1 MADKKSRG
9 LNLEKEIT
17 DAIRGIKAI
26 RREAKEA
33 LKTLKSLEN
42 AHKGAGQ
49 ND

>member
-26 RREAKEA
+26 KREAKEA
-33 LKTLKSLEN
+33 LKTLKALEN
-42 AHKGAGQ
+42 NHKDGGFE
-49 ND
+49 

>member
-1 MADKKSRG
+1 MADNMSRG

-26 RREAKEA
+26 KREAREA
-33 LKTLKSLEN
+33 LQILKDLEN
-42 AHKGAGQ
+42 THKGSGS